1 MRPVISVLIC
11 LALAACEVPKKPPP
25 PARHSRELIVLTRN
39 SSSTYYDNGSGE
51 PVGLEHDLAMLFG
64 KELGVPVKFIVAKQF
79 DQILPDLAQHKA
91 HLAAAGLSVT
101 AEREKRVRFG
111 PTYQTVQ
118 QQVIFNTDMEM
129 PNSFQDLIGK
139 RIEVVAGSSYAESLR
154 QAKIKFKDLK
164 WREIKISESEELLN
178 KLAAGSLDAV
188 IVDSNIYEI
197 AQNFHPNLR
206 VAFDVNKPQ
215 SLAWAFPRD
224 VDPRFYARAVAFF
237 KRIEQD
243 GTLKQLIER
252 YYGHVN
258 RLEEADIAGILENMR
273 SLLPKYRRLF
283 HEAQELTGIDWRLLA
298 ALGYQE
304 SHWNALATSPTNV
317 RGLMMLTEETADS
330 LGVSNRL
337 DARESILA
345 GAEYLVMMKE
355 MVPDRLTEPDRT
367 WLALAAYNQG
377 YGHLED
383 ARILAQ
389 RHGLNPDAWSDV
401 KQALPLLAKSEY
413 FNTVKHGFARG
424 GEPVIFV
431 ENIRTYYDIL
441 VKFEPAY
448 KPSFSLVS
456 SKDQSLVSQP
466 SQGSRPHL
474 SVPAIPTPH

>member
-1 MRPVISVLIC
+1 
-11 LALAACEVPKKPPP
+11 
-25 PARHSRELIVLTRN
+25 
-39 SSSTYYDNGSGE
+39 
-51 PVGLEHDLAMLFG
+51 MLFG

-101 AEREKRVRFG
+101 AEREKRVRFA

-164 WREIKISESEELLN
+164 WHEIKISESEELLN
-178 KLAAGSLDAV
+178 RLAAGSLDAV

-273 SLLPKYRRLF
+273 HLLPKYRRLF

-401 KQALPLLAKSEY
+401 KQTLPLLAKSEY